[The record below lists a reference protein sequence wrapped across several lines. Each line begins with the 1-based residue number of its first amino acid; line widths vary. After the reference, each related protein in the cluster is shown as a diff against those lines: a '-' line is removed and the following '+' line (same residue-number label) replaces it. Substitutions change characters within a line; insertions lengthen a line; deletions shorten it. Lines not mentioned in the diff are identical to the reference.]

1 MSYKLAVYFLFWP
14 IFNLM
19 IWIMAIL
26 WKGCKPDNFQSH
38 NSLKLSLLKLFE
50 ALVWILLIVNLPLS
64 QTLLIL
70 VCVRQNWMTRLILC
84 EGGLSSFNPKGL
96 HRIYAPKRW
105 GQKIWLWGLDFK
117 SWGGG
122 GWEGE
127 DLRSGGGLNSQRGR
141 WELSSQ
147 RGLTRFLRD
156 NMFFCKRVI
165 SVATLLLI
173 IHITSIF

>member
-1 MSYKLAVYFLFWP
+1 MVVLVPCRDCKCVHTSICGGAVRSRYHLLEQISSQWRSQKLLQQLIMSYKLAVYFLFWP

-84 EGGLSSFNPKGL
+84 EGGLSSFNLKGFCYL
-96 HRIYAPKRW
+96 YVWSCSLCIECTP
-105 GQKIWLWGLDFK
+105 QKD
-117 SWGGG
+117 GGKKYGFG
-122 GWEGE
+122 G
-127 DLRSGGGLNSQRGR
+127 
-141 WELSSQ
+141 
-147 RGLTRFLRD
+147 
-156 NMFFCKRVI
+156 
-165 SVATLLLI
+165 
-173 IHITSIF
+173 